1 MRVPIPHI
9 PHGNTAQRLE
19 WRFLPRELREAIE
32 ERCGAPVVDAASQGA
47 GFTPGFASV
56 LTCADGSRHFVK
68 AASAKAQRMF
78 ADSYREEA
86 RKLAAVPPEAPAP
99 RLLWTIDEDWVALG
113 LEYVEARNPVRPW
126 RTDELAACL
135 DAVELAAK
143 VLTPVPDGLEL
154 GTFAEEFG
162 DWPTLWDQIADSRPN
177 LPHLAEAA
185 ELAGRYLEIADGDT
199 VMHTDVRDDNF
210 LIRPDGSA
218 LICDWNW
225 PVSGPDWLDSL
236 FTLIGPRGDGI
247 DIDAVIASRPLLRD
261 VPAEHID
268 IALALIVGYF
278 FTSAAEPVPPTSPY
292 IRDAQA
298 WQRDVIWAW
307 LGERR
312 GWS

>member
-1 MRVPIPHI
+1 VTRPTAV
-9 PHGNTAQRLE
+9 PHGQTAQRLE
-19 WRFLPRELREAIE
+19 WRFLPPHIRAQVE
-32 ERCGAPVVDAASQGA
+32 ERCGAPVIDAASQGA

-68 AASAKAQRMF
+68 AAAATAQRMF

-99 RLLWTIDEDWVALG
+99 RLLWIIDEDWVVLG
-113 LEYVEARNPVRPW
+113 LEYVECRNPIRPW
-126 RTDELAACL
+126 QADELTACL

-143 VLTPVPDGLEL
+143 VLTPVPDALEL
-154 GTFAEEFG
+154 SSFAEEFR
-162 DWPTLWDQIADSRPN
+162 DWPAYWDRVAESRPD
-177 LPHLAEAA
+177 LLHLAEAA
-185 ELAGRYLEIADGDT
+185 ELAARYTEIAAGDT
-199 VMHTDVRDDNF
+199 VVHTDVRDDNF
-210 LIRPDGSA
+210 LIRPDGTA

-225 PVSGPDWLDSL
+225 PVAGAVWLDSL

-261 VPAEHID
+261 VPAEHVD
-268 IALALIVGYF
+268 IALALIAGYF
-278 FTSAAEPVPPTSPY
+278 FKSAAEPVVPTSPHL
-292 IRDAQA
+292 RAAQA
-298 WQRDVIWAW
+298 WQRDVIWDW